1 MLPNVLDVWIAVQIH
16 HRSAAAFASVFHR
29 KMLKAHA
36 LARLLS
42 ACEYPKG
49 NSMNVTALVLMSALV
64 LGVCTQAHAQR
75 REVNSQVAQACKSEL
90 QQLCQGQKGKEAEQC
105 LKNNESK
112 LSSEC
117 KGAISK
123 KAPQQ

>member
-1 MLPNVLDVWIAVQIH
+1 M
-16 HRSAAAFASVFHR
+16 
-29 KMLKAHA
+29 K
-36 LARLLS
+36 
-42 ACEYPKG
+42 
-49 NSMNVTALVLMSALV
+49 VTALVVMSALV
-64 LGVCTQAHAQR
+64 MGVCTHAQAQR
-75 REVNSQVAQACKSEL
+75 REVNSQVAQACKAEL